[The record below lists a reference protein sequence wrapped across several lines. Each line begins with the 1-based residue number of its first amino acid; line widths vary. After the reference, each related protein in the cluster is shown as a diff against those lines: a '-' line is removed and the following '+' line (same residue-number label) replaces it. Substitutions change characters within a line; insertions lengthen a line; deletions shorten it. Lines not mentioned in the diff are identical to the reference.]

1 MLNPAASIKGLIF
14 ERKDNDVAQSSS
26 AAHQIASRYAAAF
39 IDTAQAANSLD
50 SIEKDM
56 TDLAAML
63 DASSDLQ
70 KLVSSPAYSIE
81 QQIQALGALAK
92 SSSFN
97 ALTQNFLQ
105 VLAHN
110 RRLSV
115 LKNIISAFAAEMSS
129 RRGEVKAKVATAV
142 PLTEDQQKELKAEL
156 KKSMG
161 RDVVLEL
168 KVDKSLL
175 GGMVVTIGSKQVDDS
190 VKTKLSALKKALTS
204 NQNVQNLKE
213 VG

>member
-1 MLNPAASIKGLIF
+1 M
-14 ERKDNDVAQSSS
+14 AQSSS

-56 TDLAAML
+56 IDLVAML
-63 DASSDLQ
+63 NASNDLQ
-70 KLVSSPAYSIE
+70 KLVTSPAYSID
-81 QQIQALGALAK
+81 QQIQAIGAIANA
-92 SSSFN
+92 SSFN
-97 ALTQNFLQ
+97 SLTQNFLQ

-110 RRLSV
+110 RRLNV
-115 LKNIISAFAAEMSS
+115 LANIIAAFQEAMSS
-129 RRGEVKAKVATAV
+129 RRGEVKAKVETAI
-142 PLTEDQQKELKAEL
+142 PLTENQQQELKAEL
-156 KKSMG
+156 KKSLG
-161 RDVVLEL
+161 RDVVLDL

-175 GGMVVTIGSKQVDDS
+175 GGMVVTVGSKQIDDS

>member
-1 MLNPAASIKGLIF
+1 M
-14 ERKDNDVAQSSS
+14 AQSSS

-56 TDLAAML
+56 LDLSAML

-81 QQIQALGALAK
+81 QQVQAFVALAK
-92 SSSFN
+92 ASSFN
-97 ALTQNFLQ
+97 VLTQNFLQ

-110 RRLSV
+110 RRLSA
-115 LKNIISAFAAEMSS
+115 LKNIIAAFFAEMSS
-129 RRGEVKAKVATAV
+129 RRGEVKAKVATAI
-142 PLTEDQQKELKAEL
+142 PLTDAQQQELKAEL
-156 KKSMG
+156 KKSIG
-161 RDVVLEL
+161 SDVVLEL

-175 GGMVVTIGSKQVDDS
+175 GGMVVTVGSRQVDDS

-204 NQNVQNLKE
+204 NQNIQNLKE